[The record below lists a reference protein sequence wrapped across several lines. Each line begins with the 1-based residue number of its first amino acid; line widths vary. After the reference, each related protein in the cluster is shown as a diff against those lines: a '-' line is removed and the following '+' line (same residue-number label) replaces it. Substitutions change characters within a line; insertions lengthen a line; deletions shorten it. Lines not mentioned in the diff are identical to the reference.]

1 MVIAL
6 KEQEKYHPIID
17 VTGGYMAL
25 LESIVIPLGT
35 RMPDFDLPDPSGN
48 KHDSSSTYGPKGLL
62 VVFTCNH
69 CPYALAIWQRL
80 IRLAKHARS
89 LGVNTVAINP
99 NINPKYPD
107 DAPEKMAEKIKEW
120 GIDFPY
126 LVDETQK
133 VADSFKA
140 QCTPDLY
147 LFNSDHKLVYH
158 GRLDDNWQY
167 ENLVVK
173 EELKEA
179 VDNLVYDRPITPNQK
194 PSMGCS
200 IKWRM

>member
-1 MVIAL
+1 
-6 KEQEKYHPIID
+6 
-17 VTGGYMAL
+17 MAL
-25 LESIVIPLGT
+25 LESIFIPLGT
-35 RMPDFDLPDPSGN
+35 IMPEFEINDPFDKKYKGN
-48 KHDSSSTYGPKGLL
+48 DLYGDKGLL
-62 VVFTCNH
+62 VAFTCNH
-69 CPYALAIWQRL
+69 CPYALAVWPRF
-80 IRLAKHARS
+80 IRIAQYART

-107 DAPEKMAEKIKEW
+107 DAPDKMREKIKEW

-147 LFNSDHKLVYH
+147 LFNKEMKLVYH
-158 GRLDDNWQY
+158 GRLDDNWQD
-167 ENLVVK
+167 EKSVMK
-173 EELKEA
+173 EELREA
-179 VDNLVYDRPITPNQK
+179 IDDMVNNRPITPNQK

-200 IKWRM
+200 IKWR